1 MPTYEKE
8 LNMYLLERY
17 HSIKRIKKAA
27 MKEGATIQD
36 VLEVI
41 ESEEADVN
49 EMLYQKSPL
58 TSDY

>member
-1 MPTYEKE
+1 MPTNEKE
-8 LNMYLLERY
+8 LNMYLLERS

-49 EMLYQKSPL
+49 EMLYQKPPL